1 MVMTRSLVFI
11 VLASIGIGLA
21 VFVIASNAKEKPVPP
36 VIFQPAHSPYV
47 HFIAAQGAVEASSK
61 NIAIGAAFNE
71 IIAAIYVTPGQ
82 LVKAGDPLFSL
93 QTRHL
98 EAQLREVKHQWRYDQ
113 LDYQNKKATFTFY
126 KKLFNKAATS
136 KQAYSDARYAML
148 LAKARLKI
156 TSAAIQRIK
165 IDINRSTTTAP
176 SDGVV
181 LQLNV
186 NVGESATIQ
195 RMDTPM
201 VLFGNVANY
210 HVRIEVDEEDVWRII
225 DKASAV
231 AFIRGNSAISF
242 PLEFVYAEPFVVPK
256 KSLFGS
262 TFDRVDTRVKQLV
275 YKCKRADLPVSP
287 GQFLDVYLE
296 AKPYQ
301 EKS

>member
-1 MVMTRSLVFI
+1 
-11 VLASIGIGLA
+11 
-21 VFVIASNAKEKPVPP
+21 
-36 VIFQPAHSPYV
+36 
-47 HFIAAQGAVEASSK
+47 
-61 NIAIGAAFNE
+61 
-71 IIAAIYVTPGQ
+71 
-82 LVKAGDPLFSL
+82 
-93 QTRHL
+93 
-98 EAQLREVKHQWRYDQ
+98 
-113 LDYQNKKATFTFY
+113 
-126 KKLFNKAATS
+126 
-136 KQAYSDARYAML
+136 ML